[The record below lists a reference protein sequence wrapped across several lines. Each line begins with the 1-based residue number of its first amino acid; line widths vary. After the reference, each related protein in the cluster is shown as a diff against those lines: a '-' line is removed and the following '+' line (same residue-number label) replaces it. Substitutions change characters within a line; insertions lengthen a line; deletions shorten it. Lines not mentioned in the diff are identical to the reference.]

1 MVDSLQDGCLDNP
14 QFPDIPTP
22 CSPLLVWSWSM
33 WPTEYVKSD
42 AMPLPRWGC
51 KKKNGFCLRLPS
63 WIACSRKAICFPV
76 SSTMEKPVGQRTEVS
91 KPQAHGRACK
101 QILHP
106 HLRLSWMQTQQT
118 PRLKFCEAP
127 WTRTTSVS
135 HSQIPYPQKS
145 RAIHFFML
153 LHLLIYMQQITY
165 RMTAMGLQSSA
176 KMCHSLL
183 FVLPSYWKT

>member
-1 MVDSLQDGCLDNP
+1 MRCHFRDEV
-14 QFPDIPTP
+14 
-22 CSPLLVWSWSM
+22 V
-33 WPTEYVKSD
+33 
-42 AMPLPRWGC
+42 

-145 RAIHFFML
+145 WAIHFFML

-165 RMTAMGLQSSA
+165 RGEWQQWVYKAAQRCVTRYCLF
-176 KMCHSLL
+176 CHLTER
-183 FVLPSYWKT
+183 PKRTEK